1 MNFKKILPRKKVLS
15 IDIGSYEIKV
25 VEGKET
31 KNGVKV
37 DNYFSILT
45 PEDAY
50 MDGEILDKDLIYYVL
65 NEKIKN
71 KKIRTKDV
79 YLTINS
85 SSIITR
91 EVTIP
96 KVEEEEIENILKFQI
111 EEYIPMESKDYVVQ
125 YKIIGNIYEDN
136 VEKLNMLLIAIPQNI
151 IESHFQ
157 LIKDLNLNPLVLD
170 YQPNS
175 IAKIIKT
182 NSFIN
187 NTYPTENI
195 TFAAVDLGYSNTK
208 VSIIQNGVII
218 VSRIVEMGIKHVD
231 QNILNFFDYTFEE
244 LEEKKLEIVDISRIE
259 EEYDDSNRLVNIVR
273 NSIENLNDRIDI
285 VFRYYLSR
293 EIDNKINIILLYGGG
308 ANIGGLP
315 SLFSNYFD
323 IPTIKVESFDNIVF
337 SGNMSKYINSIGS
350 IIRLE
355 V

>member
-1 MNFKKILPRKKVLS
+1 MNLKTIFPKKKVLS

-65 NEKIKN
+65 NKEIEN
-71 KKIRTKDV
+71 RKIRTKDV
-79 YLTINS
+79 YITVNS

-136 VEKLNMLLIAIPQNI
+136 VEKLNILLIAIPQNI

-175 IAKIIKT
+175 VAKIIKT
-182 NSFIN
+182 NSFVN

-218 VSRIVEMGIKHVD
+218 VSRIIEMGIKHVD

-244 LEEKKLEIVDISRIE
+244 LEKRKLEIVDISRIE

-315 SLFSNYFD
+315 NLFSNYFD
-323 IPTIKVESFDNIVF
+323 IPTIKVEFFDSIIF
-337 SGNMSKYINSIGS
+337 PRDMTRYINSIGS